1 MAKRQNYLNNRDML
15 KQIHISKSNFS
26 WFEDRD
32 RYHQFDIILGD
43 ANEITPLEEI
53 LKPENIEQAKLNQAA
68 RRQKVA
74 YDACTDKKMRQV
86 DFAVDINSIRDEDVV
101 FRVVTFEH
109 IPDEP
114 GRKKNPKTIADTK
127 AKLNF
132 VPFKQYVIRNGQPA
146 CVGISHFNKDKEFDI
161 ISGNVT
167 ATLANMYIKLVER
180 YSQKGNWRGYT
191 YNDEMK
197 GQALLQLAQVGLQFN
212 EAKSDNPF
220 AYYTAT
226 VNNSFTRV
234 LNAEKKNQGLR
245 DDLLQQAGQTPSW
258 TRQIEH
264 EMKSKERWEK
274 VMKSNLNDETNV
286 PIETIKEIYADDE

>member
-1 MAKRQNYLNNRDML
+1 MAKRVNYLNNKDML
-15 KQIHISKSNFS
+15 KQIHESKINFC

-32 RYHQFDIILGD
+32 KYHQYDLILGD
-43 ANEITPLEEI
+43 ANEITDVEDI
-53 LKPENIEQAKLNQAA
+53 LKSENIEQAKQNQAL
-68 RRQKVA
+68 RRQKLA
-74 YDACTDKKMRQV
+74 YDANEDKKLRQI
-86 DFAVDINSIRDEDVV
+86 DFAVDANTIRDEDVV
-101 FRVVTFEH
+101 FRVITFEH
-109 IPDEP
+109 IPDEI

-127 AKLNF
+127 SKLNF
-132 VPFKQYVIRNGQPA
+132 LPFKHYVIRNGRSV
-146 CVGISHFNKDKEFDI
+146 CVGISHHNTNKEFDLM
-161 ISGNVT
+161 SGKVT
-167 ATLANMYIKLVER
+167 TTLANMYIKLVER

-234 LNAEKKNQGLR
+234 LNSEKKNQRLR
-245 DDLLQQAGQTPSW
+245 DDLLQQAGQSPSW

-274 VMKSNLNDETNV
+274 VMNADLSNEGNV
-286 PIETIKEIYADDE
+286 PIETIKEISKA